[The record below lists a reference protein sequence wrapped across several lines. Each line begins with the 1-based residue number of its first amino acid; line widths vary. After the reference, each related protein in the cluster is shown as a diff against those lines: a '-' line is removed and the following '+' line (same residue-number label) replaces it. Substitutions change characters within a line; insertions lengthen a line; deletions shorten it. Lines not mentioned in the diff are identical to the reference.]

1 VLLAQAM
8 PHVPALQA
16 SLLLLLEPVLNP
28 IWAWWIHGETPSAWS
43 LAGGTLI
50 LGATVVRIVAERR
63 GGNDVPE

>member
-1 VLLAQAM
+1 M

-28 IWAWWIHGETPSAWS
+28 IWAWWIHGEAPSAWS

-50 LGATVVRIVAERR
+50 LGATVARIVAEGRERR
-63 GGNDVPE
+63 AGVAA